1 MKKNNCIAPR
11 LTIMDLN
18 IIENNHKKSHSSSS
32 LSDDKMNSSASTT
45 SSSIITSSSST
56 TNTNNSDLNNNRI
69 NSHNYYQYQQHHNFL
84 KSYPPPAL
92 TSLPLDIPL
101 QIKEVAPGDTSFSST
116 DTSSIE
122 DINARNNHFAM
133 IFNNSQLKRKQSEHH
148 TLSQP
153 PPILLSPV
161 RENEELRYKKI
172 DSPMSDE
179 FFFQDNFTLDFKFQY
194 QQSIIEF
201 LNYIIGKYKE
211 MENSIR
217 NYQHWWNVY
226 TFKRQTLDN
235 MIEIC
240 NGFKLMIVSILKQ
253 LSINSGII
261 KGNSSNNINPKTR
274 FHNDDDLINYNVFQ
288 FVYNCSIENINIG
301 HLINTSL
308 FSNAFK
314 FNLLSYYYK
323 LNYLLINVKD
333 QKNWLVIPMEIWYKL
348 PSFIKII
355 NDNLMKINKPMTKD
369 LEITLV
375 KLNSITTKFPI
386 VDNLKKTDPIN
397 SWSDFEKINLL
408 ITSKFPD
415 YVLLNSTQQFSDF
428 IPRPLSTAN
437 DIKIIH
443 MKKVVNPPRK
453 VESSPSTNNNNNN
466 NSNTNTTANKSN
478 NNNSSNPT
486 TLGRASS
493 LKRSLSKIVKRSLST
508 NDAKERCENPNE
520 SPIVK
525 LETNTPKQNPP
536 QRHQSLQEHLRRLKL
551 VKTPKRE
558 DLVLTNKQH
567 PPLPNAVPQVT
578 QSQQP
583 SIRPTIERYRSIN
596 GKASTIKKVDNSAI
610 QYQLDCLVQFR
621 KRLFQIGPQLL
632 EFLHLQLNYCKSW
645 EALIE
650 QRELIN
656 NNGNDPY
663 IKSIYQSFHEKLLN
677 QIEFTKL
684 TIILHIA
691 DRLIIPIDECLKL
704 CDQGKGD
711 PINVNKFM
719 ELIVAQYNKLYC
731 QWLEGIIG
739 PRSIK
744 EYQDLCS
751 KIGKTNGEDIIQYY
765 DQLTKLKSLVM

>member
-1 MKKNNCIAPR
+1 
-11 LTIMDLN
+11 MDFN
-18 IIENNHKKSHSSSS
+18 IIDNTHKKSHSSSS
-32 LSDDKMNSSASTT
+32 LSDDKMNSSESTT

-56 TNTNNSDLNNNRI
+56 TNTNNSDPNYTRNTTSSNNLNYHLNLL
-69 NSHNYYQYQQHHNFL
+69 HHNFL

-133 IFNNSQLKRKQSEHH
+133 IFNNSQLKRKQSEHIS
-148 TLSQP
+148 LSQP

-161 RENEELRYKKI
+161 KENDELRYKKI

-211 MENSIR
+211 MESSIR

-235 MIEIC
+235 LIEIS
-240 NGFKLMIVSILKQ
+240 NGFKQMIISILKQ

-261 KGNSSNNINPKTR
+261 KGNNNNNTTTKTQ
-274 FHNDDDLINYNVFQ
+274 FQNDEDLINYNVFQ

-355 NDNLMKINKPMTKD
+355 NDNLMKINKPITRD

-408 ITSKFPD
+408 ISSKFPD
-415 YVLLNSTQQFSDF
+415 YALFNSTQQFSDF
-428 IPRPLSTAN
+428 VPRPLSTAN
-437 DIKIIH
+437 DIKVIH
-443 MKKVVNPPRK
+443 MRKVVNPPRK
-453 VESSPSTNNNNNN
+453 VENSPSGNTTTTTTNNNTNH
-466 NSNTNTTANKSN
+466 NS
-478 NNNSSNPT
+478 T

-525 LETNTPKQNPP
+525 LETNTPKQPP

-558 DLVLTNKQH
+558 DLVLSNKQH
-567 PPLPNAVPQVT
+567 PPLPKNAVA

-596 GKASTIKKVDNSAI
+596 GRASAIKKVDNSAI

-645 EALIE
+645 ESLLE
-650 QRELIN
+650 QNELIN
-656 NNGNDPY
+656 NSSNHDDPY

>member
-1 MKKNNCIAPR
+1 
-11 LTIMDLN
+11 MDLN
-18 IIENNHKKSHSSSS
+18 IIEKSHKKSHSSSS
-32 LSDDKMNSSASTT
+32 LSDDKMNSSGSTT

-56 TNTNNSDLNNNRI
+56 TNTNNSDPA
-69 NSHNYYQYQQHHNFL
+69 NSRNYNYNQNQNQNHTYTQYQLHQNFL
-84 KSYPPPAL
+84 KSYPPPSL

-101 QIKEVAPGDTSFSST
+101 QLKEVTPGDTSFSST

-122 DINARNNHFAM
+122 EINARNNHFAM
-133 IFNNSQLKRKQSEHH
+133 IFNNSQLKRKQSESHS
-148 TLSQP
+148 LSQP

-161 RENEELRYKKI
+161 KENEELRYKKI
-172 DSPMSDE
+172 DSPMSNE
-179 FFFQDNFTLDFKFQY
+179 FFFQNNFTLDYKFQY

-235 MIEIC
+235 LIEIC
-240 NGFKLMIVSILKQ
+240 NGFKLMIISILKQ

-261 KGNSSNNINPKTR
+261 KGGNSSQKARFNN
-274 FHNDDDLINYNVFQ
+274 DEDLINYNVFQ

-386 VDNLKKTDPIN
+386 VDNLKKSDPIN

-408 ITSKFPD
+408 ISSKFPD
-415 YVLLNSTQQFSDF
+415 YVLFNSNPQFSDF
-428 IPRPLSTAN
+428 IPRPLSTTN
-437 DIKIIH
+437 DFKIIH
-443 MKKVVNPPRK
+443 MKKVVNPPRR
-453 VESSPSTNNNNNN
+453 VESSPSTNHHHHHHHNHSSNNN
-466 NSNTNTTANKSN
+466 NSNNNKGTNSNDNSN
-478 NNNSSNPT
+478 NTYSF
-486 TLGRASS
+486 GRASS

-508 NDAKERCENPNE
+508 NDANERYENGNQ
-520 SPIVK
+520 SPVVK
-525 LETNTPKQNPP
+525 LETNTPKYPP
-536 QRHQSLQEHLRRLKL
+536 QRHQSMQEYIRHLKL
-551 VKTPKRE
+551 VKTPRRE
-558 DLVLTNKQH
+558 DLVLTKTQH
-567 PPLPNAVPQVT
+567 QPLTNSLAI

-583 SIRPTIERYRSIN
+583 SIQPTIERYRSVN

-632 EFLHLQLNYCKSW
+632 EFLNLQLNYCKSW

-650 QRELIN
+650 QKELIDN
-656 NNGNDPY
+656 NSNDPY

-751 KIGKTNGEDIIQYY
+751 KIGKANGEDIIQYY